1 VSFRSVDKP
10 IDVGLQDQAGIQAVL
25 NRIADAIDPEALG
38 AEIGDMAIREIP
50 ELAER
55 ADEDLRQSARNAG
68 VTSLVDVWN
77 GVRAGASRDGIA
89 PPRDALAFAYELV
102 HRGVDLGALLRAWRL
117 GHALVEDNWERAANE
132 LEPDPEL
139 RWRALAKALRFFF
152 AYVDAVSVQL
162 TRAYDEERAR
172 WIRGSAAVRSEMV
185 HALLA
190 GELTP
195 AAKASAALG
204 YDVAHRHIGFILWA
218 DPAAPN
224 PGDAGA
230 LEGVAAAV
238 GHALGDGPCML
249 VPIGNWV
256 VWGWITADSTDRPPT
271 KRLPLPGGTRAALG
285 EPADGLGGFVR
296 THEEAAAARRV
307 ASLLGRR
314 AGIAVRYRNV
324 ALLALLS
331 ADPLAA
337 TQFVESELGE
347 LAGDNDSMARL
358 RATLQV
364 YFDENASPVRTSRR
378 LHVNKNTVVYR
389 VTKAEE
395 ILGRGLLERRQELEA
410 ALRLFGV
417 LEGLRD
423 PLHANGDRP

>member
-10 IDVGLQDQAGIQAVL
+10 FDLGLQEPAEIQAVV
-25 NRIADAIDPEALG
+25 NRIADALDPKALG
-38 AEIGDMAIREIP
+38 AEIGDLAIREIP
-50 ELAER
+50 ELAAR
-55 ADEDLRQSARNAG
+55 ADEDLRRSARSAG
-68 VTSLVDVWN
+68 VTSLIDVW
-77 GVRAGASRDGIA
+77 GGIRAGARHDGIA

-117 GHALVEDNWERAANE
+117 GHALVEDCWERAANE

-139 RWRALAKALRFFF
+139 RWRALAKAFRFFF

-190 GELTP
+190 GELIPT
-195 AAKASAALG
+195 AKASAALG
-204 YDVAHRHIGFILWA
+204 YEVAHRHIGFIVWA
-218 DPAAPN
+218 DPGAPN

-256 VWGWITADSTDRPPT
+256 VWGWITAITADRPHT
-271 KRLPLPGGTRAALG
+271 KRLSLPDGTRAALG
-285 EPADGLGGFVR
+285 DPADGLDGFVR
-296 THEEAAAARRV
+296 THQEAAAARRV

-314 AGIAVRYRNV
+314 AGTAVRYRSV

-331 ADPLAA
+331 ADSLAA
-337 TQFVESELGE
+337 ARFVEGELGE
-347 LAGDNDSMARL
+347 LACANDSTARL
-358 RATLQV
+358 RATLEV
-364 YFDENASPVRTSRR
+364 YLDENMSPVRTSRR
-378 LHVNKNTVVYR
+378 LHINKNTVVYR
-389 VTKAEE
+389 VNKAEE
-395 ILGRGLLERRQELEA
+395 ILDHGIHERRQELEA

-423 PLHANGDRP
+423 RRQ